1 MSHIEVSDIIIE
13 EPVIENTYTE
23 YVQVPEVSV
32 DYIDVFL
39 VVGII
44 IFLSLIHIS
53 EPTRPY

>member
-13 EPVIENTYTE
+13 EPNTYTE

-39 VVGII
+39 VCAII
-44 IFLSLIHIS
+44 IFLTRFIKSLKS
-53 EPTRPY
+53 

>member
-13 EPVIENTYTE
+13 EPIIENTYTE

-39 VVGII
+39 VCAII
-44 IFLSLIHIS
+44 ILLTRFIKSLKS
-53 EPTRPY
+53 

>member
-13 EPVIENTYTE
+13 EINYNYTE
-23 YVQVPEVSV
+23 YVPLPEVSV

-44 IFLSLIHIS
+44 IFFTRFIKSLK
-53 EPTRPY
+53 T